1 MVFDRKTMVIPNETV
16 NENSH
21 MQVPG
26 DIILDDR
33 AVVDYTLETEKRI
46 FVGEWV
52 KVHGDMTAEDDIRID
67 KYSEIQG
74 DIVGGN
80 DIYLG
85 ERVKVSGKLTVG
97 KDLDVGRDVAI
108 ENGFDAKGWI
118 NIRNQ
123 IPMIIYFF
131 IYLFNLIKR
140 GKSEEVERILR
151 EIDLEDPSADEILVS
166 EDFLY
171 VPSEAVVD
179 PDTIEIKG
187 NCRIGEKCKLKG
199 NYNVTG
205 NVKLGNDTEFI
216 GRIIAQ
222 GNITIGDCVTITG
235 SVETKEHIIIGYGST
250 ITDDVDCKTLE
261 MMQNSTIE
269 GVIHSPEGIKIIPV
283 AAEEMDEK
291 IRKCDTGLD
300 GLDEIL

>member
-16 NENSH
+16 NENRH
-21 MQVPG
+21 MQVIG

-46 FVGEWV
+46 FIGEWV

-67 KYSEIQG
+67 KFSEIQG

-118 NIRNQ
+118 NIRNP

-222 GNITIGDCVTITG
+222 GNVTIGD
-235 SVETKEHIIIGYGST
+235 
-250 ITDDVDCKTLE
+250 
-261 MMQNSTIE
+261 
-269 GVIHSPEGIKIIPV
+269 
-283 AAEEMDEK
+283 
-291 IRKCDTGLD
+291 
-300 GLDEIL
+300 